1 MNTTSI
7 AKQAFD
13 ETIRADHEKRNVT
26 NPNIWEGVEYAKNGH
41 VTNCPIENTSI
52 NATVSGGGKGTTKYT
67 VTLDNTNGFSA
78 SCTCAFHTNRNE
90 TCKHISAVAAVAYAS
105 LAENP
110 CLCKE
115 CLLLHNAESSG
126 HPVKRYLRIDEKNE
140 WEREMFTTFVETTE
154 ANKAMHQQ
162 IADVI
167 GDNREE
173 NEPGIDSLVACL
185 STGIV
190 MSVAVVTEENLAD
203 RIVFKN
209 AKSAN
214 SYAKRWCIGD
224 FSEEFVHDFSQINQ
238 GDTSAMR
245 EFVLEN
251 MYKRHGI
258 DVVSV

>member
-1 MNTTSI
+1 MSTTHI

-13 ETIRADHEKRNVT
+13 EIIRADHEKRNVT

-41 VTNCPIENTSI
+41 VTNCIIKNTSI

-67 VTLDNTNGFSA
+67 VALDNTNRFSA
-78 SCTCAFHTNRNE
+78 SCTCAFHTNRNK

-115 CLLLHNAESSG
+115 CLILHNAESSG

-140 WEREMFTTFVETTE
+140 WEREMYTTFVETTE
-154 ANKAMHQQ
+154 ANKAIHQQ

-185 STGIV
+185 PTGIT
-190 MSVAVVTEENLAD
+190 MNAAVVTEENLAD
-203 RIVFKN
+203 RITFKN

-224 FSEEFVHDFSQINQ
+224 FSEEFTHDFSQMNH
-238 GDTSAMR
+238 GDASAMR

-258 DVVSV
+258 NVISN